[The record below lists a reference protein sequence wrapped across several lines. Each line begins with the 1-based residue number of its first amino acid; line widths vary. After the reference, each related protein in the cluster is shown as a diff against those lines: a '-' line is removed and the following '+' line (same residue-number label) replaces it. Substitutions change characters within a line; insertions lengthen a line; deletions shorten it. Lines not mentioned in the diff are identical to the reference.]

1 MIKESMFFTEPT
13 IKDYREMDVEKI
25 IREHLLTKGT
35 WSHPT
40 LKDEEPKPIN
50 RQVSPKS
57 LVLDG
62 LYTYGLKANPTNKRA
77 IEYYCE
83 RWARIHQIFDDGRG
97 CIKVP
102 DALWKECDEYNRKM
116 TRKED

>member
-40 LKDEEPKPIN
+40 LKDEKPKPIN

-97 CIKVP
+97 YIKVP

-116 TRKED
+116 TGKED

>member
-1 MIKESMFFTEPT
+1 MFFTEPT

-40 LKDEEPKPIN
+40 LKDEKSIPIN
-50 RQVSPKS
+50 KWVSPKS
-57 LVLDG
+57 LVPDG
-62 LYTYGLKANPTNKRA
+62 LYTYGLKANATNKRA

-83 RWARIHQIFDDGRG
+83 RWARIHQIFDDRDG

-116 TRKED
+116 TGRKED